1 MNKNK
6 GKTISMVII
15 FFMIIGSFGAVGNQ
29 LYIKTEKYENEL
41 FIPGEVI
48 IGFNSQIDV
57 KTINNFKGHDIIQK
71 IENLNIAVVK
81 TIVGGEFA
89 LINDI
94 TDSPEIRYVEP
105 NYIVY
110 AYHIPN
116 DPDWEKQYGPQRI
129 FCPEAWDIHQGSSS
143 IKIAIVDTGID
154 YNHEDLDNYVS
165 GGYDHVNGDSDPYDD
180 NSHGTHCAGIAAA
193 EMDNNIG
200 IAGVAQVSVMA
211 EKVLGGGGSGGSS
224 DVAAGIDHAVDQ
236 GADIISMSLGSS
248 SPSQVI
254 KDACDAAYA
263 SGVLLVAAS
272 GNDYSSEV
280 GYPAAFDSVIAV
292 GATDTEDERCGFSNY
307 GDELEL
313 MAPGYRIYSTIPNDK
328 YEKYSGTSMATP
340 HVAGVAA
347 LAMSRYPSKDN
358 EWIRQKLRD
367 TAKDLNT
374 PGWDEKTG
382 YGLVDARLGGG
393 EPNAIVEVTIHKV
406 TALDDIDPWPNTEA
420 EWYYTVDIDSQSI
433 TEYDGYEEQFFF
445 WWIFHWNSRDTWT
458 PDKSY
463 TFNAYNPEVTM
474 KVKLM
479 DDDVLFNDIADLSE
493 RSGDSGRIF
502 QITYDLEDN
511 SISGDRYEDDGTWL
525 YTRGDWDGV
534 SGDDDDA
541 QLWFDISDNYNADEY
556 KPKLDVN
563 PTSINFGRV
572 MEGEV
577 LSRDFKISNTANE
590 NDPFNPPQKL
600 NWNIANSPSWMS
612 VTPTS
617 GSLNPSEEK
626 SVTVEIDTEGMQ
638 YKVWSGV
645 IEITSNGGNKDVVVT
660 FQVPRAKSKFYLLD
674 NLFNLLK
681 FKFPMIYKYLEV
693 FLK

>member
-1 MNKNK
+1 MIKIE
-6 GKTISMVII
+6 GKIISVII
-15 FFMIIGSFGAVGNQ
+15 IFLMIIGSFGAVGTQ
-29 LYIKTEKYENEL
+29 LSIKTGNYENEL
-41 FIPGEVI
+41 FISGEVI
-48 IGFNSQIDV
+48 IGFNSKIDV
-57 KTINNFKGHDIIQK
+57 KTIDNFKGHDIIQK
-71 IENLNIAVVK
+71 IENLNIAVVE
-81 TIVGGEFA
+81 TIAGGEFS

-94 TDSPEIRYVEP
+94 IDSPEIRYAEP

-110 AYHIPN
+110 SYHIPN

-129 FCPEAWDIHQGSSS
+129 YCPEAWDIHQGSNSV
-143 IKIAIVDTGID
+143 KIAIVDTGID

-165 GGYDHVNGDSDPYDD
+165 GGYDHVNGDNDPYDD

-211 EKVLGGGGSGGSS
+211 EKVLGGGGSGSS
-224 DVAAGIDHAVDQ
+224 SNVAAGINHAVNQ
-236 GADIISMSLGSS
+236 GADVISMSLGSS

-328 YEKYSGTSMATP
+328 YERYTGTSMATP

-420 EWYYTVDIDSQSI
+420 EWYYTVNIDSQSI

-463 TFNAYNPEVTM
+463 TFNAYNSEVIM

-479 DDDVLFNDIADLSE
+479 DDDVLLNDVADLSE
-493 RSGDSGRIF
+493 RTGDPGRIF
-502 QITYDLEDN
+502 EITYDLEDD

-534 SGDDDDA
+534 PGDDDDA
-541 QLWFDISDNYNADEY
+541 QLWFDISDNYNYDDY
-556 KPKLDVN
+556 KPKLDVS
-563 PTSINFGRV
+563 PTSINFGNV
-572 MEGEV
+572 GEGEV
-577 LSRDFKISNTANE
+577 VIRTFDIKNTAKE
-590 NDPFNPPQKL
+590 DDPFNPPQDL
-600 NWNIANSPSWMS
+600 NWNIANSPTWMS
-612 VTPTS
+612 VSPKT
-617 GSLNPSEEK
+617 GSLEPGEEET
-626 SVTVEIDTEGMQ
+626 VTIEIDTYGMEHRT
-638 YKVWSGV
+638 WSGIIEV
-645 IEITSNGGNKDVVVT
+645 ISNGGNKDVSIT
-660 FQVPRAKSKFYLLD
+660 IRVPKYKGQ
-674 NLFNLLK
+674 FNFLNILKDLLK
-681 FKFPMIYKYLEV
+681 LNFPLIYRCLETV
-693 FLK
+693 I